1 MALSTAFQTK
11 QNTRVIIGTEV
22 TMGTACD
29 EDSGV
34 TIEMPVTDYS
44 FDEIHKH
51 SLSVAPPRTGSGAFT
66 QSDDM
71 VKWQRHDRMFDIS
84 LTFHGTKQAIDRV
97 CLALFEDGSSPN
109 ALLGSMPDTTDFR
122 DGQSN
127 IVPVTLWFENAAH
140 AGVGTELYFT
150 SCICT
155 GLTLSGDISSN
166 GGVVMCT
173 ATFSTAYAPTEA
185 ALTIEATSATNTVI
199 SDQTTMFNMHDLTVE
214 TLNEQDL
221 LLYSFE
227 LAIARPVNRI
237 GFDNGSNF
245 KPQGYSVG
253 GYEVTGSLTCKRDAE
268 SLEAID
274 TDMATPKALALS
286 AGDVFQI
293 DAPKVIIDSAGISLD
308 DDGWKQTIPLVF
320 TYDSAATSNT
330 IVSIK
335 TA

>member
-11 QNTRVIIGTEV
+11 QNTRVIIGTEA
-22 TMGTACD
+22 TMGTPAS
-29 EDSGV
+29 EDTAA

-84 LTFHGTKQAIDRV
+84 LTFHATAQSINRV
-97 CLALFEDGSSPN
+97 CLALFGDGDGTN
-109 ALLGSMPDTTDFR
+109 ALIGSMPAVTDFR

-127 IVPVTLWFENAAH
+127 TVPVTLWFENSSH
-140 AGVGTELYFT
+140 AGQGTDMYFT
-150 SCICT
+150 SCLCT
-155 GLTLSGDISSN
+155 GLTLSGDISGN

-173 ATFSTAYAPTEA
+173 ATFQSAYAPTQA
-185 ALTIEATSATNTVI
+185 AFTLETTSSTNTAI

-237 GFDNGSNF
+237 GFDNSSNF

-268 SLEAID
+268 STDAID
-274 TDMATPKALALS
+274 TSTPVALALS
-286 AGDVFQI
+286 ANDVFQI
-293 DAPKVIIDSAGISLD
+293 DAPKCMVDSAGISMD
-308 DDGWKQTIPLVF
+308 EDGWKQTIPF
-320 TYDSAATSNT
+320 RCTYAGATSST

>member
-1 MALSTAFQTK
+1 MGLSATFQTK
-11 QNTRVIIGTEV
+11 QNARVIIGTESS
-22 TMGTACD
+22 MGTPCD
-29 EDSGV
+29 EDSGA

-51 SLSVAPPRTGSGAFT
+51 SLSVAPSRTGSGAFT

-71 VKWQRHDRMFDIS
+71 VKWQRHDRMFDVSI
-84 LTFHGTKQAIDRV
+84 TFHGTAQAINRV
-97 CLALFEDGSSPN
+97 CGALFGDDDGTN
-109 ALLGSMPDTTDFR
+109 TLIGSMPSVTDFR
-122 DGQSN
+122 HGQSN
-127 IVPVTLWFENAAH
+127 AVPVTLWFENSAH
-140 AGVGTELYFT
+140 AGVGTDMYFT

-173 ATFSTAYAPTEA
+173 ATFQTGYQPTEA
-185 ALTIEATSATNTVI
+185 ALTIESTSGTNTAI

-237 GFDNGSNF
+237 GFDNGNNF
-245 KPQGYSVG
+245 RPMGYSLG
-253 GYEVTGSLTCKRDAE
+253 GYEVTGSLTCKRDSE

-274 TDMATPKALALS
+274 ADMASPMALALS
-286 AGDVFQI
+286 AGDVYQI
-293 DAPKVIIDSAGISLD
+293 DAPKVYIDAAGISMD
-308 DDGWKQTIPLVF
+308 DDGWKQTIPF
-320 TYDSAATSNT
+320 RCTYSGATSST

>member
-1 MALSTAFQTK
+1 
-11 QNTRVIIGTEV
+11 
-22 TMGTACD
+22 
-29 EDSGV
+29 
-34 TIEMPVTDYS
+34 
-44 FDEIHKH
+44 
-51 SLSVAPPRTGSGAFT
+51 
-66 QSDDM
+66 
-71 VKWQRHDRMFDIS
+71 
-84 LTFHGTKQAIDRV
+84 
-97 CLALFEDGSSPN
+97 
-109 ALLGSMPDTTDFR
+109 MPDTTDFR

-127 IVPVTLWFENAAH
+127 IVPVTLWFENSAH
-140 AGVGTELYFT
+140 AGEGTDLYFT
-150 SCICT
+150 SCLCT
-155 GLTLSGDISSN
+155 GLTLTGDIASN

-173 ATFSTAYAPTEA
+173 ATFQTGYAPTEG
-185 ALTIEATSATNTVI
+185 ALTFTGGSHTLLSA
-199 SDQTTMFNMHDLTVE
+199 QQTMFNMHDLTVE

-245 KPQGYSVG
+245 KPQGYALG

-293 DAPKVIIDSAGISLD
+293 DAPKVMIDTAGISLD
-308 DDGWKQTIPLVF
+308 DDGWKQTIPF
-320 TYDSAATSNT
+320 RCTYSGATTST

>member
-11 QNTRVIIGTEV
+11 QNTNVVIGTEV
-22 TMGTACD
+22 TMGTA
-29 EDSGV
+29 SLAAG
-34 TIEMPVTDYS
+34 TTLEMPVTDYS

-51 SLSVAPPRTGSGAFT
+51 SLSVAPPRVGSGAFT

-84 LTFHGTKQAIDRV
+84 ITFHASAQAIDRV

-109 ALLGSMPDTTDFR
+109 ALTGDMPDTTDFR

-127 IVPVTLWFENAAH
+127 IVPVTLWFENSAH
-140 AGVGTELYFT
+140 AGEGTDLYFT
-150 SCICT
+150 SCLCT
-155 GLTLSGDISSN
+155 GLTLTGDIASN

-173 ATFSTAYAPTEA
+173 ATFQTGYAPTEG
-185 ALTIEATSATNTVI
+185 ALTFTGGTHTLLSA
-199 SDQTTMFNMHDLTVE
+199 QQTMFNMHDLTVE

-227 LAIARPVNRI
+227 LSIARPVNRI
-237 GFDNGSNF
+237 GFDNGSDF
-245 KPQGYSVG
+245 KPQGYSLG

-274 TDMATPKALALS
+274 SDMSSPQALALS

-293 DAPKVIIDSAGISLD
+293 DAPKVMIDAAGISLD
-308 DDGWKQTIPLVF
+308 DDGWKQTIPF
-320 TYDSAATSNT
+320 RCTYAGATTST

>member
-11 QNTRVIIGTEV
+11 QNTNVIIGTEATV
-22 TMGTACD
+22 GTAALATA
-29 EDSGV
+29 DS
-34 TIEMPVTDYS
+34 IEMPVTDYS

-51 SLSVAPPRTGSGAFT
+51 SLSVAPPRTGSGSFT

-84 LTFHGTKQAIDRV
+84 ITFHATAQAINRV
-97 CLALFEDGSSPN
+97 CLALFEDGTSPN
-109 ALLGSMPDTTDFR
+109 TLQGDMPDTTSFVDAV
-122 DGQSN
+122 SN
-127 IVPVTLWFENAAH
+127 TVPVTLWFENSAH
-140 AGVGTELYFT
+140 AGQDTDMYFT
-150 SCICT
+150 SCLCT
-155 GLTLSGDISSN
+155 GLTLSGDIDSN

-173 ATFSTAYAPTEA
+173 ATFQTAYAPTEA
-185 ALTIEATSATNTVI
+185 TLTFSGGGGTHTVI
-199 SDQTTMFNMHDLTVE
+199 SDQITMFNMHDLTVE

-245 KPQGYSVG
+245 KPQGYALG

-268 SLEAID
+268 STDAID
-274 TDMATPKALALS
+274 TSTPVALALS

-293 DAPKVIIDSAGISLD
+293 DAPKVMVDGSGISYD
-308 DDGWKQTIPLVF
+308 DDGWKQTIPF
-320 TYDSAATSNT
+320 RCTYSGATTST
-330 IVSIK
+330 IVEIK

>member
-1 MALSTAFQTK
+1 MAISTAFQTK
-11 QNTRVIIGTEV
+11 QNTNVIIGTEAAL
-22 TMGTACD
+22 GTAALATA
-29 EDSGV
+29 DS
-34 TIEMPVTDYS
+34 IEMPVTEYS

-84 LTFHGTKQAIDRV
+84 ITFHGTAQAINRV
-97 CLALFEDGSSPN
+97 CLTLFEDGDGTN
-109 ALLGSMPDTTDFR
+109 TLQGDMPDTTHFR
-122 DGQSN
+122 DAVSN
-127 IVPVTLWFENAAH
+127 TVPVTLWFENSAH
-140 AGVGTELYFT
+140 AGEGTDLYFT

-155 GLTLSGDISSN
+155 GLTLTGDIASN

-173 ATFSTAYAPTEA
+173 ATFQTGYAPTEG
-185 ALTIEATSATNTVI
+185 ALTFSGGGGTHTVI

-221 LLYSFE
+221 LLYGFE

-237 GFDNGSNF
+237 GFDNGSTF
-245 KPQGYSVG
+245 KPQGYALG

-293 DAPKVIIDSAGISLD
+293 DAPKCIIDNAGINMD
-308 DDGWKQTIPLVF
+308 EDGWKQTIPFRCV
-320 TYDSAATSNT
+320 YSGATSNT
-330 IVSIK
+330 IVEIK

>member
-1 MALSTAFQTK
+1 
-11 QNTRVIIGTEV
+11 
-22 TMGTACD
+22 
-29 EDSGV
+29 
-34 TIEMPVTDYS
+34 MPVTDYS

-84 LTFHGTKQAIDRV
+84 ITFHSTAQAINRV
-97 CLALFEDGSSPN
+97 CLALFGDGDGTN
-109 ALLGSMPDTTDFR
+109 TLIGSMPSITDFR
-122 DGQSN
+122 DGQAN
-127 IVPVTLWFENAAH
+127 IVPVTLWFENSAH
-140 AGVGTELYFT
+140 AGAATDMYFT

-166 GGVVMCT
+166 GGVVMAT
-173 ATFSTAYAPTEA
+173 ATFQTAYAPTEA

-199 SDQTTMFNMHDLTVE
+199 SDQSTMFNMHDLTVE
-214 TLNEQDL
+214 TLNSEDL

-237 GFDNGSNF
+237 GFDNSSNF
-245 KPQGYSVG
+245 KPMGYSLG
-253 GYEVTGSLTCKRDAE
+253 GYEATGSLTCKRDAE
-268 SLEAID
+268 STDAID
-274 TDMATPKALALS
+274 TSTPVALALS
-286 AGDVFQI
+286 AGDVYQI
-293 DAPKVIIDSAGISLD
+293 DAPKVYVDSSGISFD
-308 DDGWKQTIPLVF
+308 DDGWKQTIPF
-320 TYDSAATSNT
+320 RCTYTGATSNT

>member
-11 QNTRVIIGTEV
+11 QNTNVVIGTEV
-22 TMGTACD
+22 TMGTATLAA
-29 EDSGV
+29 G
-34 TIEMPVTDYS
+34 TTLEMPVTDYS

-51 SLSVAPPRTGSGAFT
+51 SLSVAPPRVGSGAFT

-71 VKWQRHDRMFDIS
+71 VKWHIS
-84 LTFHGTKQAIDRV
+84 ITFHASAQAIDRV

-109 ALLGSMPDTTDFR
+109 ALTGDMPDTTDFR

-127 IVPVTLWFENAAH
+127 IVPVTLWFENSAH
-140 AGVGTELYFT
+140 AGEGTDLYFT
-150 SCICT
+150 SCLCT
-155 GLTLSGDISSN
+155 GLTLTGDIASN

-173 ATFSTAYAPTEA
+173 ATFQTGYAPTEG
-185 ALTIEATSATNTVI
+185 ALTFTGGTHTLLSA
-199 SDQTTMFNMHDLTVE
+199 QQTMFNMHDLTVE

-245 KPQGYSVG
+245 KPQGYALG

-293 DAPKVIIDSAGISLD
+293 DAPKVMIDTAGISLD
-308 DDGWKQTIPLVF
+308 DDGWKQTIPF
-320 TYDSAATSNT
+320 RCTYSGATTST

>member
-11 QNTRVIIGTEV
+11 QNTNVVIGTEV
-22 TMGTACD
+22 TMGTATVAA
-29 EDSGV
+29 GT

-84 LTFHGTKQAIDRV
+84 ITFHSTAQAINRV
-97 CLALFEDGSSPN
+97 CLALFGDGDGTN
-109 ALLGSMPDTTDFR
+109 TLIGSMPSVVDFR

-127 IVPVTLWFENAAH
+127 AVPVTLWFENSAH
-140 AGVGTELYFT
+140 AGVGTDLYFT

-155 GLTLSGDISSN
+155 GLTLSGDIASN
-166 GGVVMCT
+166 GGVVMAT
-173 ATFSTAYAPTEA
+173 ATFQTGYAPTEG
-185 ALTIEATSATNTVI
+185 ALTFTGGTHTLLTA
-199 SDQTTMFNMHDLTVE
+199 QTTMFNMHDLTVE

-221 LLYSFE
+221 LLYGFE

-245 KPQGYSVG
+245 KPMGYSIG

-268 SLEAID
+268 STDAID
-274 TDMATPKALALS
+274 TSTPVALALS
-286 AGDVFQI
+286 AGDVYQI
-293 DAPKVIIDSAGISLD
+293 DAPKVYVEGSGISFD
-308 DDGWKQTIPLVF
+308 DDGWKQTIPF
-320 TYDSAATSNT
+320 RCTYSGATTST
-330 IVSIK
+330 IVEIK

>member
-11 QNTRVIIGTEV
+11 QNTRVIIGTEATV
-22 TMGTACD
+22 GTAALATA
-29 EDSGV
+29 DS
-34 TIEMPVTDYS
+34 IEMPVTDYS

-51 SLSVAPPRTGSGAFT
+51 SLSVAPPRSGSGAFT

-84 LTFHGTKQAIDRV
+84 LTFHGTAQAINRV
-97 CLALFEDGSSPN
+97 CLTLFEDGDGTN
-109 ALLGSMPDTTDFR
+109 TLQGDMPDTTSFV
-122 DGQSN
+122 DGVSN
-127 IVPVTLWFENAAH
+127 TVPVTLWFENSSH
-140 AGVGTELYFT
+140 AGQGTDMFFT
-150 SCICT
+150 SCLCT
-155 GLTLSGDISSN
+155 GLTLSGDIGSN

-173 ATFSTAYAPTEA
+173 ATFQTAYAPTEGV
-185 ALTIEATSATNTVI
+185 LTFSGGGGTHTVI

-221 LLYSFE
+221 LLYGFE

-237 GFDNGSNF
+237 GFDSGSNF
-245 KPQGYSVG
+245 KPQGYSLG

-268 SLEAID
+268 STDAID
-274 TDMATPKALALS
+274 TSTPVALALS
-286 AGDVFQI
+286 AGDVYQI
-293 DAPKVIIDSAGISLD
+293 DAPKCVVDSSGISFD
-308 DDGWKQTIPLVF
+308 DDGWKQTIPF
-320 TYDSAATSNT
+320 RCTYSGATSST

>member
-11 QNTRVIIGTEV
+11 QNTRVIIGTEATV
-22 TMGTACD
+22 GTAALATA
-29 EDSGV
+29 DS
-34 TIEMPVTDYS
+34 IEMPVTDYS

-84 LTFHGTKQAIDRV
+84 ITFHGTAQAINRV
-97 CLALFEDGSSPN
+97 CLTLFEDGN
-109 ALLGSMPDTTDFR
+109 GTNTLQGDMPDTTSFV
-122 DGQSN
+122 DGASN
-127 IVPVTLWFENAAH
+127 IVPVTLWFENSSH
-140 AGVGTELYFT
+140 AGEGTDMYFT
-150 SCICT
+150 SCLCT
-155 GLTLSGDISSN
+155 GLTMNGDIGSN

-173 ATFSTAYAPTEA
+173 ATFQTAYAPTEG
-185 ALTIEATSATNTVI
+185 ALTFSGGGGTHTVI

-214 TLNEQDL
+214 TLNTEDL
-221 LLYSFE
+221 LLYGFE

-245 KPQGYSVG
+245 KPQGYSLG

-268 SLEAID
+268 STDAID
-274 TDMATPKALALS
+274 TSTPVALALS

-293 DAPKVIIDSAGISLD
+293 DAPKVYADTSAINFD
-308 DDGWKQTIPLVF
+308 DDGWKQTIPLRF
-320 TYDSAATSNT
+320 TYDSAATSST
-330 IVSIK
+330 IVEIK

>member
-1 MALSTAFQTK
+1 MAKSATFQTK
-11 QNTRVIIGTEV
+11 QNTNVVIGTEA
-22 TMGTACD
+22 TMGTACAAD
-29 EDSGV
+29 G
-34 TIEMPVTDYS
+34 TTLEMPVTDFS
-44 FDEIHKH
+44 FSEIKKH

-84 LTFHGTKQAIDRV
+84 ITFHGTAQAINRV
-97 CLALFEDGSSPN
+97 CLALFGDGDGTN
-109 ALLGSMPDTTDFR
+109 TLIGSMPSVTDFR

-127 IVPVTLWFENAAH
+127 SVPVTLWFENSAH
-140 AGVGTELYFT
+140 AGQGTDMYFT
-150 SCICT
+150 SCLCT
-155 GLTLSGDISSN
+155 GLTLSGDIGSN
-166 GGVVMCT
+166 GGVVMAT
-173 ATFSTAYAPTEA
+173 ATFQTAYAPTEA
-185 ALTIEATSATNTVI
+185 AFTLESTSDTNTAI

-268 SLEAID
+268 STDAID
-274 TDMATPKALALS
+274 TATPVALALS
-286 AGDVFQI
+286 AGDVYQI
-293 DAPKVIIDSAGISLD
+293 DAPKCVVDASSISMD
-308 DDGWKQTIPLVF
+308 DDGWKQTIPF
-320 TYDSAATSNT
+320 RCTYSGATSAT

>member
-11 QNTRVIIGTEV
+11 QNARVIIGDEA
-22 TMGTACD
+22 TMGTPAN
-29 EDSGV
+29 EDSAA

-71 VKWQRHDRMFDIS
+71 VKWQRHDRMFDVSI
-84 LTFHGTKQAIDRV
+84 TFHATAQAINRV
-97 CLALFEDGSSPN
+97 CKALFGDGDGTN
-109 ALLGSMPDTTDFR
+109 TLIGSMPSVTDFR
-122 DGQSN
+122 HGQSN
-127 IVPVTLWFENAAH
+127 AVPVTLWFENSTH
-140 AGVGTELYFT
+140 AGTGTDMYFT
-150 SCICT
+150 SCLCT
-155 GLTLSGDISSN
+155 GLTLSGDIGSN

-173 ATFSTAYAPTEA
+173 ATFQTAYVPTEA
-185 ALTIEATSATNTVI
+185 ALTLESTSGVNTAI

-214 TLNEQDL
+214 TLNAQDL

-237 GFDNGSNF
+237 GFDNDNSF
-245 KPQGYSVG
+245 RPMGYSVG

-274 TDMATPKALALS
+274 ADMSSAQALALS

-293 DAPKVIIDSAGISLD
+293 DAPKAYIDAAGISFD
-308 DDGWKQTIPLVF
+308 DDGWKQTIPF
-320 TYDSAATSNT
+320 RCTYSGATSST

>member
-11 QNTRVIIGTEV
+11 QNTNVVIGTEV
-22 TMGTACD
+22 TMGTATVAA
-29 EDSGV
+29 GT

-84 LTFHGTKQAIDRV
+84 ITFHSTAQAINRV
-97 CLALFEDGSSPN
+97 CLALFGDGDGTN
-109 ALLGSMPDTTDFR
+109 TLIGSMPSVTDFR

-127 IVPVTLWFENAAH
+127 AVPVTLWFENSGH
-140 AGVGTELYFT
+140 AGESTDLYFT

-155 GLTLSGDISSN
+155 GLTLSGDIASN
-166 GGVVMCT
+166 GGVVMAT
-173 ATFSTAYAPTEA
+173 ATFQTAYAPTEGT
-185 ALTIEATSATNTVI
+185 LTFTGGTHTLLTA
-199 SDQTTMFNMHDLTVE
+199 QTTMFNMHDLTVE

-245 KPQGYSVG
+245 KPMGYALG

-268 SLEAID
+268 STDAID
-274 TDMATPKALALS
+274 TETPVALALS
-286 AGDVFQI
+286 AGDVYQI
-293 DAPKVIIDSAGISLD
+293 DAPKCVVDNSAISLD
-308 DDGWKQTIPLVF
+308 EDGWKQTIPF
-320 TYDSAATSNT
+320 RCTYSGATTST

>member
-11 QNTRVIIGTEV
+11 QNTRVIIGTEA
-22 TMGTACD
+22 TLGTAALATA
-29 EDSGV
+29 DS
-34 TIEMPVTDYS
+34 IEMPVTDYS

-51 SLSVAPPRTGSGAFT
+51 SLSVAPPRTGNGAFT

-84 LTFHGTKQAIDRV
+84 ITFHGTAQAINRV
-97 CLALFEDGSSPN
+97 CLTLFEDGSSPN
-109 ALLGSMPDTTDFR
+109 TLQGDMPDTTDFR
-122 DGQSN
+122 DDVSN
-127 IVPVTLWFENAAH
+127 TVPVTLWFENSSH
-140 AGVGTELYFT
+140 AGEGTDLYFT
-150 SCICT
+150 SCLCT
-155 GLTLSGDISSN
+155 GLTLSGDIASN

-173 ATFSTAYAPTEA
+173 ATFQTAYAPTEA
-185 ALTIEATSATNTVI
+185 ALTFSGGGGTHTVI
-199 SDQTTMFNMHDLTVE
+199 SDQATMFNMHDLTVE
-214 TLNEQDL
+214 TLNEQDI

-227 LAIARPVNRI
+227 LAIARPINRI

-245 KPQGYSVG
+245 KPQGYSLG

-274 TDMATPKALALS
+274 TDMSTPKALALS

-293 DAPKVIIDSAGISLD
+293 DAPKCIIDSAGISLD
-308 DDGWKQTIPLVF
+308 DDGWKQSIPFRCV
-320 TYDSAATSNT
+320 YSGATSNT